1 MGSVASSV
9 AGAAGASRPPR
20 SAGSRDGV
28 RVWDPLVRLF
38 HWSLVLSFAV
48 AWLSAEEIRA
58 LHYWAGYAAG
68 GLIAFRLLWGLV
80 GPRHARFARFV
91 KRPAAVRRYLG
102 EVLRGREAR
111 HLGHNPAGGAMIVAL
126 LASMAGL
133 CLTGWLGTTDAFW
146 GVDWVE
152 GLHEVLANL
161 LLGLVGLHL
170 AGVLLASL
178 RHRENLVRAMV
189 TGRKRPPEPG
199 DVP

>member
-1 MGSVASSV
+1 MGSVASSNAGV
-9 AGAAGASRPPR
+9 AGARRPSRAAGPR
-20 SAGSRDGV
+20 EVA
-28 RVWDPLVRLF
+28 VWDPLVRVF

-48 AWLSAEEIRA
+48 AWLSAEEVRW
-58 LHYWAGYAAG
+58 LHVWAGYAAG

-91 KRPAAVRRYLG
+91 RRPAAVRRYLG
-102 EVLRGREAR
+102 DLLRGRETR
-111 HLGHNPAGGAMIVAL
+111 HLGHNPAGGAMILAL

-152 GLHEVLANL
+152 GLHEALANL
-161 LLGLVGLHL
+161 LLVLVGLHL
-170 AGVLLASL
+170 GGVLLASL

-189 TGRKRPPEPG
+189 TGRKRAAEPG
-199 DVP
+199 DVA